1 MAFGEGFKHMDTF
14 EQLEDGFY
22 KAKIVKGEIKHGN
35 YGDYIQC
42 EVAVEGHPNCNPH
55 IFLLND
61 SPKSGFGSLSL
72 EQAQEMWCRTMSQFF
87 ANFGIKEGDFEP
99 AHWIGKVGEVTVR
112 PQKKK
117 PEYSEL
123 VPYKVKTKKA
133 AAEKKET
140 ATHTDTNNAD
150 AFPEDVPDIF

>member
-1 MAFGEGFKHMDTF
+1 MHMDTF
-14 EQLEDGFY
+14 EQLEDGLY
-22 KAKIVKGEIKHGN
+22 RAKIVKGEIKSGN

-42 EVAVEGHPNCNPH
+42 EVEIEGHPKANPH

-61 SPKSGFGSLSL
+61 SPKSGFGSYSL

-99 AHWIGKVGEVTVR
+99 SHWVGKVGDVTVR

-117 PEYSEL
+117 PEYSEI
-123 VPYKVKTKKA
+123 VPYKVKIKK
-133 AAEKKET
+133 AEKKAEVT
-140 ATHTDTNNAD
+140 THTDNSNG
-150 AFPEDVPDIF
+150 FPDDVPDIF

>member
-14 EQLEDGFY
+14 EQLEDGLY
-22 KAKIVKGEIKHGN
+22 RAKIVKGELKSGN

-42 EVAVEGHPNCNPH
+42 EVEIEGHPKVTPH

-61 SPKSGFGSLSL
+61 SPKSGFGSFTL

-87 ANFGIKEGDFEP
+87 ANFGIKEGDFELS
-99 AHWIGKVGEVTVR
+99 HWVGKVGDVTVR

-123 VPYKVKTKKA
+123 VPYKIKVKKS
-133 AAEKKET
+133 AEKKEVT
-140 ATHTDTNNAD
+140 THTEVSAD
-150 AFPEDVPDIF
+150 GFKEDVPDIF

>member
-22 KAKIVKGEIKHGN
+22 KAKIVKGEIKNGQ

-42 EVAVEGHPNCNPH
+42 EVEIKDHPNCNPH

-61 SPKSGFGSLSL
+61 MPQSGFGSLTL
-72 EQAQEMWCRTMSQFF
+72 EQAQGMWNKKMTAFF
-87 ANFGIKEGDFEP
+87 AAFQITEGDFEP
-99 AHWIGKVGEVTVR
+99 SHWVGKVGESTVQQQR
-112 PQKKK
+112 KNPQYN
-117 PEYSEL
+117 EI
-123 VPYKVKTKKA
+123 VPYKTKPRK
-133 AAEKKET
+133 AEKKEEV
-140 ATHTDTNNAD
+140 ATHTDSNNKD

>member
-14 EQLEDGFY
+14 EQLEDGLY
-22 KAKIVKGEIKHGN
+22 RAKIVKGEIKSGN

-42 EVAVEGHPNCNPH
+42 EVEIEGHPKANPH

-61 SPKSGFGSLSL
+61 SPKSGFGSYSL

-99 AHWIGKVGEVTVR
+99 SHWVGKVGDVTVR

-117 PEYSEL
+117 PEYSEI
-123 VPYKVKTKKA
+123 VPYKVKIKKTEKKA
-133 AAEKKET
+133 EVT
-140 ATHTDTNNAD
+140 THTDNSNG
-150 AFPEDVPDIF
+150 FPDDVPDIF

>member
-14 EQLEDGFY
+14 EQLEDGLY
-22 KAKIVKGEIKHGN
+22 RAKIVKGELKSGN

-42 EVAVEGHPNCNPH
+42 EVEIEGHPKANPH

-61 SPKSGFGSLSL
+61 SPKSGFGSFTL

-99 AHWIGKVGEVTVR
+99 SHWVGKVGEITVQQ
-112 PQKKK
+112 QKKNTQYN
-117 PEYSEL
+117 EI
-123 VPYKVKTKKA
+123 VPYKTKPRK
-133 AAEKKET
+133 AEKKEEV
-140 ATHTDTNNAD
+140 ATHTDSNNKD
-150 AFPEDVPDIF
+150 SFPEDVPDIF

>member
-14 EQLEDGFY
+14 ELLEDGLY
-22 KAKIVKGEIKHGN
+22 RAKIVKGELKSGN

-42 EVAVEGHPNCNPH
+42 EVEIEGHPKANPH

-61 SPKSGFGSLSL
+61 SPKSGFGSSTL

-99 AHWIGKVGEVTVR
+99 SHWVGKVGDVTVR

-123 VPYKVKTKKA
+123 VPYKIKVKKTEKKA
-133 AAEKKET
+133 EVT
-140 ATHTDTNNAD
+140 THTEVSAD
-150 AFPEDVPDIF
+150 GFKEDVPDIF

>member
-22 KAKIVKGEIKHGN
+22 KAKIVKGEIKNGN

-42 EVAVEGHPNCNPH
+42 EVEIEGHPKANPH

-61 SPKSGFGSLSL
+61 SPKSGFGSFSL
-72 EQAQEMWCRTMSQFF
+72 DQTMEMRNRTMSQFF
-87 ANFGIKEGDFEP
+87 ASFAIPEGDFEP
-99 AHWIGKVGEVTVR
+99 SHWVGKVGDVTVR

-123 VPYKVKTKKA
+123 VPYKVKVKKS
-133 AAEKKET
+133 AEKKEVT
-140 ATHTDTNNAD
+140 THTEVSAD
-150 AFPEDVPDIF
+150 GFKEDVPDIF

>member
-14 EQLEDGFY
+14 EQLEDGLY
-22 KAKIVKGEIKHGN
+22 RAKIVKGEIKSGN

-42 EVAVEGHPNCNPH
+42 EVEIEGHPKANPH

-61 SPKSGFGSLSL
+61 SPKSGFGSFSL

-99 AHWIGKVGEVTVR
+99 SHWVGKVGDVTVR

-117 PEYSEL
+117 PEYSEI
-123 VPYKVKTKKA
+123 VPYKLKIKKVEKKA
-133 AAEKKET
+133 EVT
-140 ATHTDTNNAD
+140 THTDNSNG
-150 AFPEDVPDIF
+150 FPDDVPDIF

>member
-14 EQLEDGFY
+14 EQLEDGLY
-22 KAKIVKGEIKHGN
+22 RAKIVKGELKSGN

-42 EVAVEGHPNCNPH
+42 EVEIEGHPKANPH

-61 SPKSGFGSLSL
+61 SPKSGFGSFTL

-99 AHWIGKVGEVTVR
+99 SHWVGKVGDVTVR

-123 VPYKVKTKKA
+123 VPYKIKVKKTEKKA
-133 AAEKKET
+133 EVI
-140 ATHTDTNNAD
+140 THTEVSAD
-150 AFPEDVPDIF
+150 GFKEDVPDIF

>member
-14 EQLEDGFY
+14 EQLEDGNY
-22 KAKIVKGEIKHGN
+22 RAKIIKAEIKNGS
-35 YGDYIQC
+35 YGDYIQA
-42 EVAVEGHPNCNPH
+42 EVEIEGHPKANPH

-61 SPKSGFGSLSL
+61 SPKSGFGSFTL

-99 AHWIGKVGEVTVR
+99 SHWVGKVGDVTVR

-123 VPYKVKTKKA
+123 VPYKVKVKK
-133 AAEKKET
+133 AAEKKEV
-140 ATHTDTNNAD
+140 ATHTEVSEDG
-150 AFPEDVPDIF
+150 FKEDVPDIF

>member
-22 KAKIVKGEIKHGN
+22 KAKIVKGEIKNGQ

-42 EVAVEGHPNCNPH
+42 EVEIEGHPKANPH

-61 SPKSGFGSLSL
+61 SPKSGFGSFTL

-99 AHWIGKVGEVTVR
+99 SHWIGKVGEVTVR
-112 PQKKK
+112 PQKK
-117 PEYSEL
+117 
-123 VPYKVKTKKA
+123 TRRKK
-133 AAEKKET
+133 
-140 ATHTDTNNAD
+140 
-150 AFPEDVPDIF
+150 

>member
-14 EQLEDGFY
+14 EQLEDGNY
-22 KAKIVKGEIKHGN
+22 RAKIVKAEIKNGN
-35 YGDYIQC
+35 YGDYIQA
-42 EVAVEGHPNCNPH
+42 EVEIEGHPKANPH

-61 SPKSGFGSLSL
+61 SPKKGFGSYTL

-99 AHWIGKVGEVTVR
+99 SHWVGKVGDVTVR

-123 VPYKVKTKKA
+123 VPYKVKVKKP
-133 AAEKKET
+133 AEKKEV
-140 ATHTDTNNAD
+140 ATHTEVSEDG
-150 AFPEDVPDIF
+150 FKEDVPDIF

>member
-22 KAKIVKGEIKHGN
+22 KAKIVKGEIKNGN
-35 YGDYIQC
+35 YGDYIQA
-42 EVAVEGHPNCNPH
+42 EVEIEGHPKANPH

-61 SPKSGFGSLSL
+61 SPKKGFGSYTL

-99 AHWIGKVGEVTVR
+99 SHWVGKVGDVTVR

-117 PEYSEL
+117 PEYSEI
-123 VPYKVKTKKA
+123 VPYKVKIKKVEKKA
-133 AAEKKET
+133 EVT
-140 ATHTDTNNAD
+140 THTDNSNG
-150 AFPEDVPDIF
+150 FPDDVPDIF

>member
-14 EQLEDGFY
+14 EQLEDGLY
-22 KAKIVKGEIKHGN
+22 RAKIVKGEIKSGN

-42 EVAVEGHPNCNPH
+42 EVEIEGHPKANPH

-61 SPKSGFGSLSL
+61 SPKSGFGSFTL

-99 AHWIGKVGEVTVR
+99 SHWVGKVGEITVQQ
-112 PQKKK
+112 QKKN
-117 PEYSEL
+117 PQYNEII
-123 VPYKVKTKKA
+123 PYKTKPKKT
-133 AAEKKET
+133 EKKPVE
-140 ATHTDTNNAD
+140 THTDSNNAD
-150 AFPEDVPDIF
+150 SFPEDVPDIF

>member
-22 KAKIVKGEIKHGN
+22 KAKIVKGEIKNGQ

-42 EVAVEGHPNCNPH
+42 EVEIEGHPKANPH

-61 SPKSGFGSLSL
+61 SPKSGFGSMSL

-99 AHWIGKVGEVTVR
+99 SHWVGKVGDVTVR
-112 PQKKK
+112 PRKKK
-117 PEYSEL
+117 PEYSEI
-123 VPYKVKTKKA
+123 VPYKIKIKKS
-133 AAEKKET
+133 AEKKEVS
-140 ATHTDTNNAD
+140 THTETSAD
-150 AFPEDVPDIF
+150 GFKEDVPDIF

>member
-14 EQLEDGFY
+14 EQLEDGLY
-22 KAKIVKGEIKHGN
+22 RAKIVKGEIKSGN

-42 EVAVEGHPNCNPH
+42 EVEVEGHPKANPH

-61 SPKSGFGSLSL
+61 SPKSGFGSYSL

-99 AHWIGKVGEVTVR
+99 SHWVGKVGDVTVR

-117 PEYSEL
+117 PEYSEI
-123 VPYKVKTKKA
+123 VPYKVKIKKTEKKA
-133 AAEKKET
+133 EVT
-140 ATHTDTNNAD
+140 THTDNSNG
-150 AFPEDVPDIF
+150 FPDDVPDIF

>member
-22 KAKIVKGEIKHGN
+22 KAKIVKGEIKSGN

-42 EVAVEGHPNCNPH
+42 EVEIEGHPKANPH

-61 SPKSGFGSLSL
+61 SPKSGFGTYTL

-99 AHWIGKVGEVTVR
+99 SHWVGKVGEITVQQ
-112 PQKKK
+112 QKKN
-117 PEYSEL
+117 PQYNEI
-123 VPYKVKTKKA
+123 VPYKTKPKKA
-133 AAEKKET
+133 VAEKKSVE
-140 ATHTDTNNAD
+140 THTDSNNAD
-150 AFPEDVPDIF
+150 NFPEDVPF

>member
-14 EQLEDGFY
+14 EQLEDGNY
-22 KAKIVKGEIKHGN
+22 RAKIIKAEIKNGS
-35 YGDYIQC
+35 YGDYIQA
-42 EVAVEGHPNCNPH
+42 EVEIEGHPKANPH

-61 SPKSGFGSLSL
+61 SPKSGFGSYSL

-99 AHWIGKVGEVTVR
+99 SHWVGKVGDVTVR

-117 PEYSEL
+117 PEYSEI
-123 VPYKVKTKKA
+123 VPYKVKIKK
-133 AAEKKET
+133 AEKKAEVT
-140 ATHTDTNNAD
+140 THTDNSNG
-150 AFPEDVPDIF
+150 FPDDVPDIF